1 MSFVIVDPE
10 VLGDDPFEIDAPPS
24 NHAVNFPVGASFD
37 DGREF
42 GLLIWRQTRNWSTR
56 PIVQQPVG
64 ASFIE
69 AMNPVAQGLT
79 IHAADPGRVRAVH
92 PLQNRRQRQQ
102 PPTLIVVL

>member
-1 MSFVIVDPE
+1 MPLVIVDAE
-10 VLGDDPFEIDAPPS
+10 ALGDDPLEIDTPPS

-42 GLLIWRQTRNWSTR
+42 GLLIWRQARSWSTR
-56 PIVQQPVG
+56 PIVQQPIG

-79 IHAADPGRVRAVH
+79 PIRAASVRFIPSRTAASDN
-92 PLQNRRQRQQ
+92 NRR
-102 PPTLIVVL
+102 L